1 MRNATLSLGALLAGI
16 TIAMGALGAHALKDI
31 LNATQLQTYET
42 AVRYQMYHV
51 FALLLIGILQN
62 QYPQLALS
70 ICKKLVLVGMVLFG
84 GSIYLVLLLSHLA
97 QLATVGFGLWLLYFH
112 CQRPFLHL
120 LHHLLHFPL
129 LCRRMALPLPLETMR

>member
-31 LNATQLQTYET
+31 LNAAQLQTYET

-51 FALLLIGILQN
+51 FALLLLGILQN
-62 QYPQLALS
+62 QYPQLTLS

-84 GSIYLVLLLSHLA
+84 GSIYLVLFLTHVAVPIPFWIYLITPL
-97 QLATVGFGLWLLYFH
+97 GGLCYISSWLLLAAKLYRIS
-112 CQRPFLHL
+112 QKV
-120 LHHLLHFPL
+120 
-129 LCRRMALPLPLETMR
+129 EN